1 MWGKGTG
8 EAALFERGQKKMESK
23 KDERRTDTVTIITTT
38 TMTTVITMIM
48 IILIM
53 VKRGVTPVE
62 PLRYCFAHKATLC
75 CAK

>member
-1 MWGKGTG
+1 MGKGSG
-8 EAALFERGQKKMESK
+8 EGVCSFRNRAEKKMKSK
-23 KDERRTDTVTIITTT
+23 KDERRTDTVIIITT

-62 PLRYCFAHKATLC
+62 LLRYCFAHKATLC
-75 CAK
+75 CAE